1 MEASLTEDITPVNSI
16 APLKNVTLMN
26 ALVER
31 VMNRS
36 PGLPGMATFHG
47 FSGYGKTSAATY
59 VAAKHRC
66 YHIQVKSVWTQK
78 KLCQS
83 VLLALGIQPA
93 KTIADMVDQIGEE
106 LALSGRP
113 LLVDEADFLVQKR
126 MIEVVRDIYESSAA
140 ATIILIGEEL
150 LPGKLKAWE
159 RVHGRMLDWV
169 AAQPASLADAK
180 HLTGL
185 YCPGVEIEAELL
197 ARLHEASSGSVRR
210 ICVNLDR
217 IRELARTQGLDA
229 VGAKEWGQ
237 RTFFQGT
244 PPHARRVA
252 A

>member
-1 MEASLTEDITPVNSI
+1 MTQDTENVNSI

-59 VAAKHRC
+59 VATKYRC

-78 KLCQS
+78 HLCEMT
-83 VLLALGIQPA
+83 LLALGIQPA
-93 KTIADMVDQIGEE
+93 RTIPKMVDQIGSE

-140 ATIILIGEEL
+140 AIILIGEEH
-150 LPGKLKAWE
+150 LP
-159 RVHGRMLDWV
+159 
-169 AAQPASLADAK
+169 
-180 HLTGL
+180 
-185 YCPGVEIEAELL
+185 
-197 ARLHEASSGSVRR
+197 
-210 ICVNLDR
+210 
-217 IRELARTQGLDA
+217 
-229 VGAKEWGQ
+229 
-237 RTFFQGT
+237 
-244 PPHARRVA
+244 
-252 A
+252 

>member
-1 MEASLTEDITPVNSI
+1 VTEETTHVNSI

-36 PGLPGMATFHG
+36 AGLPGMATFHG

-66 YHIQVKSVWTQK
+66 YHIQVKSVWTPK
-78 KLCQS
+78 KLCLSILQ
-83 VLLALGIQPA
+83 ALGIEPA
-93 KTIADMVDQIGEE
+93 RTIADMVDQIGEE

-126 MIEVVRDIYESSAA
+126 MVEVVRDIYESSAA
-140 ATIILIGEEL
+140 AIILIGEEH

-169 AAQPASLADAK
+169 AAQPASLPDAK
-180 HLTGL
+180 HLAGL
-185 YCPGVEIEAELL
+185 YCPGIDIDDGLL
-197 ARLHEASSGSVRR
+197 TKLHEASAGSARR

-217 IRELARTQGLDA
+217 IRELARTQGLDR
-229 VGAKEWGQ
+229 VGPTEWGA
-237 RTFFQGT
+237 RSFFQGT
-244 PPHARRVA
+244 PPHARRMSA
-252 A
+252 

>member
-1 MEASLTEDITPVNSI
+1 MTEDTTNVNSI
-16 APLKNVTLMN
+16 APLRNVTLMN

-93 KTIADMVDQIGEE
+93 RTIADMVDQIGEE

-113 LLVDEADFLVQKR
+113 LLIDEADFLVAKR
-126 MIEVVRDIYESSAA
+126 MVEVVRDIYESSAA
-140 ATIILIGEEL
+140 AIILIGEEH

-180 HLTGL
+180 HLTNL
-185 YCPGVEIEAELL
+185 YCPGVEIEADLL
-197 ARLHEASSGSVRR
+197 AKLHEASGGSARR

-217 IRELARTQGLDA
+217 IRELARTQGLDG
-229 VGAKEWGQ
+229 VGKKEWGQ

-244 PPHARRVA
+244 PPHARRVSA
-252 A
+252 

>member
-1 MEASLTEDITPVNSI
+1 MTEETANVNSI

-59 VAAKHRC
+59 AAIRHRC

-78 KLCQS
+78 KLCES
-83 VLLALGIQPA
+83 VLVALGIQPA
-93 KTIADMVDQIGEE
+93 RTIADMVDQIGEE

-113 LLVDEADFLVQKR
+113 LLIDEADFLVQKR
-126 MIEVVRDIYESSAA
+126 MVEVVRDIYESSGAA
-140 ATIILIGEEL
+140 IILIGEEH

-180 HLTGL
+180 HLCHL
-185 YCPGVEIEAELL
+185 YSPGVEVEADLL
-197 ARLHEASSGSVRR
+197 ADLHEASGGSARR

-229 VGAKEWGQ
+229 IGKEDWGQ
-237 RTFFQGT
+237 RTFFRGA
-244 PPHARRVA
+244 PPHARRA
-252 A
+252 TA